1 MEILTLKETVSKEDF
16 WFNLVQLK
24 DKSNVAFPLDYL
36 SYKCA
41 CDKEIV
47 LFKNGEYFLDGPVSN
62 LVEEITKDKIVLHRE
77 HIDVTKCNSTQR
89 LKINEEIGMP
99 ENLVFFIDESNSKDV
114 LPFEIEDTVYEPILT
129 TVTSGGAVLALYRN
143 KSSEDNTYLDFFKH
157 NFENHLNQDEEEEET
172 NQSEPEKLENL
183 VSDDESVGEKQ
194 DLLPR
199 LSGGGRRLLQ
209 DFRYVCLWCSEE
221 VLQQKQ
227 RGRFRELRNYRD
239 HFRKA
244 HSDVPMREFLLKVER
259 DEPKWICNICRKKI
273 SLGNRLSH
281 QIICRPA
288 LESSSSSDN
297 DDNIKSPSSQSKV
310 KVQSRA
316 SSSDS
321 SKFQKTSFSK
331 SKNVHS
337 KPSTSGRSSNTIS
350 VSAFSRSKKKKS

>member
-1 MEILTLKETVSKEDF
+1 M
-16 WFNLVQLK
+16 
-24 DKSNVAFPLDYL
+24 
-36 SYKCA
+36 
-41 CDKEIV
+41 
-47 LFKNGEYFLDGPVSN
+47 
-62 LVEEITKDKIVLHRE
+62 
-77 HIDVTKCNSTQR
+77 
-89 LKINEEIGMP
+89 
-99 ENLVFFIDESNSKDV
+99 
-114 LPFEIEDTVYEPILT
+114 
-129 TVTSGGAVLALYRN
+129 
-143 KSSEDNTYLDFFKH
+143 
-157 NFENHLNQDEEEEET
+157 NQDEEEEET

-297 DDNIKSPSSQSKV
+297 DDEPITQSVAKTASRTINDPIPSCSKSTSTQTAHHNDSDSEPIPHHRKTNKRQLN
-310 KVQSRA
+310 
-316 SSSDS
+316 SSSEDS
-321 SKFQKTSFSK
+321 EVEEPQNLSMT
-331 SKNVHS
+331 NE
-337 KPSTSGRSSNTIS
+337 
-350 VSAFSRSKKKKS
+350 KKKKVVYSSPPLPLNLTSDAAPSVPNVALSNPQDNEEDYDVYDFDLELEEEIIMSEIDAAVSTSSETHRS